1 MARFAS
7 GDDQPREAMSWI
19 GRWQT
24 RKASAKPGRR
34 LKADARG
41 EARPAQSARVRD
53 ALAKTGVAG
62 SLGVMSRRLG
72 PSAVWQAARGEAA
85 ASRLCVTP
93 LRAVQG
99 RRSALKRHIGG
110 QAKTSTGLY
119 PHMGAGQPARRAQRR
134 KQGRR
139 SRVKTQSRACAGD
152 RFGIAAARRRRGAT
166 AMRKYRTFLNDV
178 ANGSSRPPHVGAR
191 RLVTCGWSSIVAAPA
206 APFCSARQIRRNR
219 CLDRPVNAQVTV
231 TFLGFVTMSARL
243 CRTWMP
249 RNEAS

>member
-24 RKASAKPGRR
+24 RKASAKPDRR
-34 LKADARG
+34 LKGRRPRRSTARLQ
-41 EARPAQSARVRD
+41 AARVRD
-53 ALAKTGVAG
+53 ALARTGVAG

-110 QAKTSTGLY
+110 QAKTSTDLY
-119 PHMGAGQPARRAQRR
+119 PPIRAGQPARRAQRR
-134 KQGRR
+134 KQWRR

-166 AMRKYRTFLNDV
+166 AMRKERTV
-178 ANGSSRPPHVGAR
+178 EAPCPRASGPPASSRVEQRLQRRDPR
-191 RLVTCGWSSIVAAPA
+191 RLRGTSGRAQWPPTAAVCHSPRLSS
-206 APFCSARQIRRNR
+206 NR
-219 CLDRPVNAQVTV
+219 AT
-231 TFLGFVTMSARL
+231 
-243 CRTWMP
+243 
-249 RNEAS
+249 

>member
-24 RKASAKPGRR
+24 RKASAKPDRR
-34 LKADARG
+34 LKGRRPRRSTARLQ
-41 EARPAQSARVRD
+41 AARVRD

-72 PSAVWQAARGEAA
+72 PSVVWRAARGEAA

-110 QAKTSTGLY
+110 QPKTSTDLY
-119 PHMGAGQPARRAQRR
+119 PPIRAGQPARRAQRR
-134 KQGRR
+134 KQWRR

-166 AMRKYRTFLNDV
+166 AMRKERTV
-178 ANGSSRPPHVGAR
+178 EAPCPRASGPPASSRVEQRLQRRDPR
-191 RLVTCGWSSIVAAPA
+191 RLRGTSGRAQWPPTAAVCHSPRLSS
-206 APFCSARQIRRNR
+206 NR
-219 CLDRPVNAQVTV
+219 AT
-231 TFLGFVTMSARL
+231 
-243 CRTWMP
+243 
-249 RNEAS
+249 